1 MKKEFVCQLHRI
13 GTCVYGLQILYILF
27 VRHVHVRVY
36 VMPPTTQK
44 ILVQFNHQVVK
55 LIYLFHYYQVDCRLT
70 SRSVAMSNMRILGG
84 QTRRKSSMLV
94 TTPASKT
101 HNLLQRS
108 ARTRYTEMRPVQLM
122 SPRPAV
128 CHDQSGYACRYRNIY
143 CDQNYFQ
150 KKT

>member
-1 MKKEFVCQLHRI
+1 M
-13 GTCVYGLQILYILF
+13 
-27 VRHVHVRVY
+27 
-36 VMPPTTQK
+36 
-44 ILVQFNHQVVK
+44 K

-150 KKT
+150 KKTWASFQTYHTRTLLTCDTKLRINEIPVYFHLQRELRAPVVSSIFILNVLWTN